1 MSSSAISQRDLESS
15 DHSIRDLPND
25 ALIIRLIQ
33 TANHLSR
40 WFTPIH
46 APTLLEFSPRRSEP
60 SVKELLLRMR
70 DTETLAHVTYKD
82 LLKCDFETDRLL
94 KGLED
99 PNGLAKTQKAINKMG
114 LKAYIRAGEDLLSE
128 LRTKYNISDLEYRAR
143 SETGLWEGEV
153 ETLAKYAKT
162 KASSDAVLA
171 VLRACEN

>member
-1 MSSSAISQRDLESS
+1 MMVLRAATFLLAGFVCVSYSPPAIAAECVTPQARSLMAENYRSNCVANIQELAAMLEM
-15 DHSIRDLPND
+15 RKTK
-25 ALIIRLIQ
+25 A
-33 TANHLSR
+33 
-40 WFTPIH
+40 
-46 APTLLEFSPRRSEP
+46 
-60 SVKELLLRMR
+60 R

-94 KGLED
+94 KGLENPD
-99 PNGLAKTQKAINKMG
+99 GLVKTQKAINKMG

-162 KASSDAVLA
+162 KANSDAVLA